1 MKKTTVFKIAVLVCG
16 EFLKKH
22 HLLLRVAVDKYF
34 LLFKDQNNLKKM
46 LKAHHHITKIKL

>member
-46 LKAHHHITKIKL
+46 LKAHHHIIKIKL